1 MVKNDLVKTKE
12 HITSLTNAKVKLN
25 EMFSRV
31 LENLMHGTAE
41 IKQLAFDALDI
52 KVYASRDKT
61 EIRGVIPL
69 ELALPTT
76 AQTSGCQLVWTKS
89 FPAEDDLAVKVVT
102 LLA

>member
-1 MVKNDLVKTKE
+1 MGKARLNDLVKTKE

-76 AQTSGCQLVWTKS
+76 AQTSGSLFRCRYSYIDGNGYKFSHV
-89 FPAEDDLAVKVVT
+89 
-102 LLA
+102 